1 MTAETARAGGGA
13 PRHRRAVIEWIVL
26 VVVALAVAFLARQY
40 VFQLFYIPSESMVP
54 ALEVNDQVF
63 VNKLAYDFGDPKR
76 GDLVVFERPHDW
88 NVEVADLVKRVV
100 GLPGEQIEGR
110 DGAVYVNGRRLDEP
124 YLEEGVRTGD
134 FGPITV
140 PRDHYFMMGDN
151 REHSNDSR
159 SYSAVDGD
167 RFVGKVVM
175 TLWPLDRLSIP
186 GVLLIGLA
194 VVVVVGAAIWLLWG
208 RRRR

>member
-1 MTAETARAGGGA
+1 MTAEAAPAGGGA
-13 PRHRRAVIEWIVL
+13 ARHRRAVVEWIVL
-26 VVVALAVAFLARQY
+26 VAVALAVAFLARQF

-63 VNKLAYDFGDPKR
+63 VNKLAYDLGDPAR
-76 GDLVVFERPHDW
+76 GDLVVFERPEDW

-100 GLPGEQIEGR
+100 GLPGESIEGR
-110 DGAVYVNGRRLDEP
+110 DGHVYIDGRRLDEP
-124 YLEEGVRTGD
+124 YLTDGVTTGD
-134 FGPITV
+134 FGPTRI
-140 PRDHYFMMGDN
+140 RAGHYFMMGDN

-159 SYSAVDGD
+159 AYSAVDED
-167 RFVGKVVM
+167 QFVGKVVM
-175 TLWPLDRLSIP
+175 TVWPLDRLSVP

-194 VVVVVGAAIWLLWG
+194 AVVVIGVAVWILWG

>member
-1 MTAETARAGGGA
+1 MTAETAAAGGGPA
-13 PRHRRAVIEWIVL
+13 RHRRAVIEWVVL
-26 VVVALAVAFLARQY
+26 VAVALAVAFLARQF

-63 VNKLAYDFGDPKR
+63 VNKLAYDLGDPER
-76 GDLVVFERPHDW
+76 GHLVVFERPDDW

-100 GLPGEQIEGR
+100 GLPGESIEGR
-110 DGAVYVNGRRLDEP
+110 DGHVYIDGRRLDEP
-124 YLEEGVRTGD
+124 YLAEGVTTSD
-134 FGPITV
+134 FGPIRI
-140 PRDHYFMMGDN
+140 PAGHYFLRGDN

-159 SYSAVDGD
+159 SYSAVDED
-167 RFVGKVVM
+167 QFVGKVVM
-175 TLWPLDRLSIP
+175 TVWPLDRLSVP

-194 VVVVVGAAIWLLWG
+194 VVVVLGVAVWILWG